1 MQPLPFFLF
10 LFCTFDIKYS
20 VNRYKFKNM
29 KVTLRTKPIQDSKLR
44 LYLDFYPPITNQ
56 VTGKA
61 TRREFLSLYV
71 YSETELKEE
80 KYLSNDKELIRI
92 VPVLDSKKQP
102 KKIRLNQL
110 QRQHNKETYELA
122 ENIKAQRQLQIQSE
136 DYGFLTIDRHADFLL
151 YFKEMAD
158 KQKEN
163 KGDNNYLSTYHYL
176 DKFTNGNCPASRITP
191 SFCEG
196 FKEFLLNTK
205 AFEGGRAN
213 LSNNTLSVYYAN
225 FLNVLKNAIKDK
237 LLTED
242 SIKDVKRIKRVENKQ
257 REFLTGEELQKLVTI
272 PCDLPELKNACM
284 FSALAGLR
292 WGDVE
297 KLTWNEV
304 FEDNKIYYIRFITQK
319 TDRAE
324 TLPISAEAYSFLGER
339 KTINERV
346 FPSIKYS
353 AWQNTHIDK
362 WIRAA
367 GINKHITFHCFRHT
381 YATLQITLGTD
392 IYTVSK
398 MLGHRDIATTQ
409 IYARI
414 MDKTK
419 IKAANIEMIKL

>member
-1 MQPLPFFLF
+1 
-10 LFCTFDIKYS
+10 
-20 VNRYKFKNM
+20 M

-44 LYLDFYPPITNQ
+44 LYLDFYPPITHPL
-56 VTGKA
+56 TGKA

-71 YSETELKEE
+71 FSETELTEE
-80 KYLSNDKELIRI
+80 KYMSESEVPKELIRF
-92 VPVLDSKKQP
+92 VPVLDSKQQP

-122 ENIKAQRQLQIQSE
+122 ENIKAQRQLQIQSK
-136 DYGFLTIDRHADFLL
+136 DYGFLTVDRQADFLK
-151 YFKEMAD
+151 YFKVIAD
-158 KQKEN
+158 KQKELN
-163 KGDNNYLSTYHYL
+163 KDNNYISTYSYL
-176 DKFTNGNCPASRITP
+176 DKFTNSNCPVSIITP
-191 SFCEG
+191 SFCED

-225 FLNVLKNAIKDK
+225 FLNVLRNAIKDK

-242 SIKDVKRIKRVENKQ
+242 AIKDVKRIKRIENKQ
-257 REFLTGEELQKLVTI
+257 REFLTGEELQKLVTVT
-272 PCDLPELKNACM
+272 CDLPELKNACM
-284 FSALAGLR
+284 FSALTGLR

-304 FEDNKIYYIRFITQK
+304 FEDNGNYYIRFITQK

-324 TLPISAEAYSFLGER
+324 TLPISEQAYSFLGQR
-339 KTINERV
+339 KASNERV
-346 FPSIKYS
+346 FPTIKYS
-353 AWQNTHIDK
+353 AMQNILIDRWMK
-362 WIRAA
+362 AA

-409 IYARI
+409 IYA
-414 MDKTK
+414 K
-419 IKAANIEMIKL
+419 IIDGKKKEAANKIMIQL